1 MAKNGFKIIDS
12 DMHVMEPPEL
22 WEKYIDK
29 KFRHRAP
36 RGVTSH
42 NVRDL
47 RLVHPDGSEWSRK
60 TTPSNDT
67 AKGKNF
73 EEKQNILG
81 NDAARGWTS
90 EVQLEAMDIEGIDI
104 AVLYPTRG
112 LRALVDERMDPEFG
126 AAMARAYNDWMY
138 DFCRQK
144 SQAFDRRR
152 HDFTIQHGRCRQR
165 SAPLR
170 RAVGFSRRFPA
181 RQPVGRSSVAKRLLR
196 PAVERVGRFEYV
208 GGIS

>member
-36 RGVTSH
+36 RGMTSH

-47 RLVHPDGSEWSRK
+47 RLVHPDGVEWSRK
-60 TTPSNDT
+60 TTPANDP

-126 AAMARAYNDWMY
+126 AAMARAYNDWMH
-138 DFCRQK
+138 DFC
-144 SQAFDRRR
+144 
-152 HDFTIQHGRCRQR
+152 QR
-165 SAPLR
+165 DP
-170 RAVGFSRRFPA
+170 
-181 RQPVGRSSVAKRLLR
+181 KRLIGAGMISPFNMEDAVNEARRCAEQLGFRAAFLR
-196 PAVERVGRFEYV
+196 ANPLVDHQWQSSYYDPLWSALEDFEYV
-208 GGIS
+208 AGIS

>member
-1 MAKNGFKIIDS
+1 MAKNGFKVIDS

-29 KFRHRAP
+29 KFRDRAP
-36 RGVTSH
+36 RGMTSH

-47 RLVHPDGSEWSRK
+47 RLVHPDGKEWSRA
-60 TTPSNDT
+60 TTPANDP

-112 LRALVDERMDPEFG
+112 LRALVDTAWTPSSPPPW
-126 AAMARAYNDWMY
+126 RAPT
-138 DFCRQK
+138 
-144 SQAFDRRR
+144 
-152 HDFTIQHGRCRQR
+152 TIGCMT
-165 SAPLR
+165 SASATLN
-170 RAVGFSRRFPA
+170 A
-181 RQPVGRSSVAKRLLR
+181 
-196 PAVERVGRFEYV
+196 
-208 GGIS
+208 